1 LAHPRAERPIRIAL
15 LTGSQKRSERDEA
28 LAGLAAGEID
38 IAVGTHALI
47 QGEVSFREL
56 AVAVV
61 DEQHR
66 FGVEQRAALRQKGV
80 QPHLL
85 VMSATPIPR
94 SLALTIYGDLDVSV
108 IDEMPAGARRSRQSG
123 SLRASASAPT
133 TSSAA
138 RPRKAA
144 RRS

>member
-1 LAHPRAERPIRIAL
+1 MAL
-15 LTGSQKRSERDEA
+15 LTGSHARRERDEA
-28 LAGLAAGEID
+28 LAALAAGEID

-47 QGEVSFREL
+47 QGDVTFREL

-94 SLALTIYGDLDVSV
+94 TLALTIYGDLDVSV
-108 IDEMPAGARRSRQSG
+108 IDEMPPAARRSRPSG
-123 SLRASASAPT
+123 
-133 TSSAA
+133 
-138 RPRKAA
+138 
-144 RRS
+144 